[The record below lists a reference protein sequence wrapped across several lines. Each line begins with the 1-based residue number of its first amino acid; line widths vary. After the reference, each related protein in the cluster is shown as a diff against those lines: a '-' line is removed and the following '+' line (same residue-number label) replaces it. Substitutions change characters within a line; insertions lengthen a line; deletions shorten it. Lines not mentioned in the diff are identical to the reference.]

1 MLKHERQHF
10 VKVVVCDNDIEDVS
24 EGPEQGLK
32 PTAGSE
38 TGPTNVVGNTGLDI
52 GLPGGQETSRRYP
65 KRGHRLPVR
74 FR

>member
-1 MLKHERQHF
+1 M
-10 VKVVVCDNDIEDVS
+10 S

-38 TGPTNVVGNTGLDI
+38 TGPANVVGNTGLDI
-52 GLPGGQETSRRYP
+52 GLPDGQETSRRYP